1 MPNVVLKT
9 DKSLFDIKDTTLF
22 FNLKS
27 VFLHPV
33 ELSKESFFLRLY
45 QNGDRIII
53 KLEKATMPK
62 ITNDLKSYIM
72 NFAVRIKDDL
82 NAEILHHNLN
92 ATPNPP
98 VELYDKYEITTAA
111 INSVE
116 YINSL
121 CSNKNV
127 SLEIGIG
134 SGEFIADKAK
144 NNQKESFIGAEILN
158 SDFNIAIRRFDK
170 ANLNNVKAIRYDARA
185 VLDRFKPN
193 SLKNVYL
200 NFPEPWFKHR
210 RIKHS
215 VLTTK
220 TAVEIEKILSK
231 NGTFD
236 ILTDNRPFAVSAA
249 VIIESST
256 SLKKTDK
263 YSIRITDE
271 NIKTKYEKKWI
282 KYKRTIYK
290 LQYIKENETE
300 YKSPA
305 KFDFP
310 VNIELKNRIT
320 KDYVLKILNLYSN
333 PKKDEKIIEMAVGY
347 AKNPQ
352 HIFLGLKK
360 GLLYLLPQS
369 NFVINSDFVKA
380 ISMSLQQGK

>member
-22 FNLKS
+22 FDSKS

-33 ELSKESFFLRLY
+33 ELSKEAFFIRLY
-45 QNGDRIII
+45 QNADRVVI

-62 ITNDLKSYIM
+62 ITNNLKSYIM
-72 NFAVRIKDDL
+72 NFALRIKDVL
-82 NAEILHHNLN
+82 NGKILHHNLN
-92 ATPNPP
+92 ETPNPP
-98 VELYDKYEITTAA
+98 IELYDKYEITTAD
-111 INSVE
+111 INSSE

-121 CSNKNV
+121 CGSRNI

-134 SGEFIADKAK
+134 SGEFISYKAK
-144 NNQKESFIGAEILN
+144 NNTNEGFVGVEILN
-158 SDFNIAIRRFDK
+158 SDFNTAIRRFDK
-170 ANLNNVKAIRYDARA
+170 ANLDNVKVIRYDARA
-185 VLDRFKPN
+185 ILDRFAPN
-193 SLKNVYL
+193 SLKDVYL
-200 NFPEPWFKHR
+200 NFPEPWFKYK

-231 NGTFD
+231 NGTFG

-249 VIIESST
+249 AIIESST
-256 SLKKTDK
+256 SLKKTNK
-263 YSIRITDE
+263 HSISITDE

-300 YKSPA
+300 YENPT
-305 KFDFP
+305 KFGFP
-310 VNIELKNRIT
+310 VQIELKNRIT
-320 KDYVLKILNLYSN
+320 NNYVLKILNLYSN
-333 PKKDEKIIEMAVGY
+333 PKKDEKILEIAAGY

-369 NFVINSDFVKA
+369 NFIVNSDFVKA
-380 ISMSLQQGK
+380 ISLSLKQDK